1 MERAKRD
8 GKARRATNQVTIT
21 PRKLCGRR
29 KVHCLQTTAP
39 LTKSKLS
46 VLTYFVQ
53 KRELRRGREY
63 GVCRLQE

>member
-8 GKARRATNQVTIT
+8 GKARRATNQVRIT
-21 PRKLCGRR
+21 LRKLCDRR

-53 KRELRRGREY
+53 NRELRRERGY